1 LLDSSSDAD
10 PRVLAMSTDDL
21 RTDARLIFDAALR
34 AVDPAAATMRHVVR
48 EGNNLQIGGISCDLD
63 RFDGI
68 YVVGAGKAGAMMAGA
83 MESILGDR
91 LAGGVVNVKYG
102 HTAPLQRV
110 ELIEAGHP
118 IPDAA
123 GVEGTA
129 KIAGLLERLGEDD
142 LAFCLLSGGG
152 SALMPL
158 PADGV
163 TLEEKQAVTGR
174 LLRCGATINEI
185 NAIRKHISRVKG
197 GRLARLASPARLVN
211 LVLSDVIGD
220 PLDVIASGPTVPD
233 ESTYSDCRAILERYG
248 LKDDLPPSV
257 TRHLDA
263 GIAGTEPET
272 PGPGDPVFD
281 RTQNVMIA
289 NNRQALDTARTE
301 AEKRGYNALVLSSS
315 IDGETREIARV
326 YSALARE
333 IARHGDPVPGPACVI
348 SGGETTV
355 TLRGG
360 GKGGR
365 NQEFVLAAAIGI
377 GGLERTVVF
386 SAGTDGTDGP
396 TDAAGAVA
404 DGQTLERAA
413 KKGLDADACLDDNDA
428 YHFFEPLGDL
438 VMTGPTHTNVM
449 DLRLLLVGQV
459 PCESRNRS

>member
-1 LLDSSSDAD
+1 M
-10 PRVLAMSTDDL
+10 VMSTADL
-21 RTDARLIFDAALR
+21 RTDARYMFDAALR
-34 AVDPAAATMRHVVR
+34 AADPAAATMRHVVR
-48 EGNNLQIGGISCDLD
+48 DGNCLNIGGVPCDLD
-63 RFDGI
+63 LFDGI

-91 LAGGVVNVKYG
+91 LAGGAVNVKYG
-102 HTAPLQRV
+102 HTTPLRRV
-110 ELIEAGHP
+110 ELVEAGHP
-118 IPDAA
+118 LPDAA

-142 LAFCLLSGGG
+142 LVFCLLSGGG

-158 PADGV
+158 PVEGV
-163 TLEEKQAVTGR
+163 TLAEKQAVTGR
-174 LLRCGATINEI
+174 LLQCGATINEI
-185 NAIRKHISRVKG
+185 NTIRKHISRVKG
-197 GRLARLASPARLVN
+197 GQLARLASPARMVS

-233 ESTYSDCRAILERYG
+233 ESTYSDCRAILKRFHLEHE
-248 LKDDLPPSV
+248 LPPSV
-257 TRHLDA
+257 IRHLDA
-263 GIAGTEPET
+263 GMEGTEPET
-272 PGPGDPVFD
+272 PGPGDPVFN

-289 NNRQALDTARTE
+289 NNRQALDTARNE
-301 AEKRGYNALVLSSS
+301 AEKRGYNTLVLSSS

-326 YSALARE
+326 YSAMARE
-333 IARHGDPVPGPACVI
+333 IAQHGDPVRSPACVI

-355 TLRGG
+355 TLKGG

-365 NQEFVLAAAIGI
+365 NQEFVLAAAAGI
-377 GGLERTVVF
+377 EGLERTVVF

-404 DGQTLERAA
+404 DGQTLARAA
-413 KKGLDADACLDDNDA
+413 EKGLAADACLDDNDA

-449 DLRLLLVGQV
+449 DLRLLLVGQE
-459 PCESRNRS
+459 PT